1 MNKTRL
7 LDSYIEQFYMSNYRN
22 DLVSEKHLET
32 NRNFILLL
40 KQLVNLPVP
49 NKEKLKKLRSKM
61 DQTEKVAERLWLT
74 EKINE
79 KMVAKS

>member
-1 MNKTRL
+1 
-7 LDSYIEQFYMSNYRN
+7 MSNYRN